1 MKLNICNLICEKV
14 NDIQVRMKTLIKS
27 TYANFFTSRAIS
39 KFFPRQTN
47 AYKIQYQPFSQ
58 KVHLLQRLLPFGIF
72 NCLNNLCRENL
83 LKLLFSLK

>member
-58 KVHLLQRLLPFGIF
+58 KGHLLQRLLPFGIF
-72 NCLNNLCRENL
+72 QL
-83 LKLLFSLK
+83 LKQFVQRKTSKIVI